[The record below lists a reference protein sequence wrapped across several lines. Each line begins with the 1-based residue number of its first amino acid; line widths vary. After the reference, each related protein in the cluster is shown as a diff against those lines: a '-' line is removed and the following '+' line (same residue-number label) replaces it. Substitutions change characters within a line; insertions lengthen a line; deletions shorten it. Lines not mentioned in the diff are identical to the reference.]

1 MVNIKTKEMN
11 YAQFIEKLAQL
22 QKDGAIDMSARYK
35 LMSIGQELSQT
46 SFERGLNEGM
56 DIYKR

>member
-1 MVNIKTKEMN
+1 MN
-11 YAQFIEKLAQL
+11 YGQFIDKLVQL
-22 QKDGAIDMSARYK
+22 EKDGVIDMSARYE

-46 SFERGLNEGM
+46 SFERGLNQGM

>member
-1 MVNIKTKEMN
+1 MN

-22 QKDGAIDMSARYK
+22 QKDGVIDMGARYE
-35 LMSIGQELSQT
+35 LMSIGQELSQN

-56 DIYKR
+56 DIYK